1 MQNTFQ
7 MFCNAN
13 FGLSCKNGETVLVL
27 FPYLRGGGT
36 ILTFFFIFL
45 LYFEDRP
52 MRELVFELYT

>member
-27 FPYLRGGGT
+27 FPYLRGGDYSD
-36 ILTFFFIFL
+36 IFFYLFV
-45 LYFEDRP
+45 
-52 MRELVFELYT
+52 VF